1 MLRVS
6 WICGVLLIVGVKSV
20 LAASPIYRCTESGQS
35 VLTDKPCTTPT
46 PAPSSSGLAASIG
59 APASLAVGDWSGQ
72 TQFQAAQSGQQIEG
86 AQSVV
91 PLRLTFSADGKVSGS
106 STDNGCKLLGL
117 WSPGVTPRLF
127 MLDIT
132 LSECRY
138 SGSNRRYSGT
148 LTTGH
153 LDNSAQFSLQVYAVP
168 IPGQPL
174 RRYDVSAT
182 LRR

>member
-1 MLRVS
+1 M
-6 WICGVLLIVGVKSV
+6 KSI
-20 LAASPIYRCTESGQS
+20 LAASPIYRCTENDQP
-35 VLTDKPCTTPT
+35 VLTDKPCAKPT
-46 PAPSSSGLAASIG
+46 PEPRSSGATASIA
-59 APASLAVGDWSGQ
+59 APASPAVGDWSGQ
-72 TQFQAAQSGQQIEG
+72 TQFQAAQNGQQIEG

-91 PLRLTFSADGKVSGS
+91 PLRLTFSADGKVSGL

-148 LTTGH
+148 LTTDN

-174 RRYDVSAT
+174 QRYDVSAT

>member
-1 MLRVS
+1 MSRVR

-20 LAASPIYRCTESGQS
+20 LAASPIYRCTENGQP
-35 VLTDKPCTTPT
+35 VLTDKPCTSASGPT
-46 PAPSSSGLAASIG
+46 VSIG
-59 APASLAVGDWSGQ
+59 APSLPAVGDWSGQ
-72 TQFQAAQSGQQIEG
+72 TQFQAAQNGQQIEG
-86 AQSVV
+86 GQSVV

-148 LTTGH
+148 LTTGN